1 MTDIFVF
8 ENYFGPSVS
17 NTFHTT
23 HLCIPDTT
31 YMDTFQTHLKPST
44 HLLHPHKRI
53 LCFQAFEIL
62 TKLFCL
68 CKTWTFPGNSGSISG
83 YLSAI
88 TEINFIQDNRRFHT
102 NERENK
108 TWSSVSNS
116 SFLFVFNYFFGFK
129 FNPRPAVLTISIL
142 VGDNCHQDKCCM
154 CKCLCGSCPQIL
166 FL

>member
-116 SFLFVFNYFFGFK
+116 SFLFVFNKK
-129 FNPRPAVLTISIL
+129 FVEGIFYVRVISS
-142 VGDNCHQDKCCM
+142 KCEDWS
-154 CKCLCGSCPQIL
+154 KPVIINIFSQFTHLR
-166 FL
+166 